1 MHDEYQH
8 SSGILEFLRLGRSCI
23 RARLQSCRKSRK
35 MREGFS
41 PCGPSDPL
49 YLRLYSQNPICRI
62 KIDIHLLHMVF
73 AYPSAKAWFSF
84 NLNLHN

>member
-1 MHDEYQH
+1 
-8 SSGILEFLRLGRSCI
+8 
-23 RARLQSCRKSRK
+23 